1 MNEITPANGALMSFI
16 ERAAKDDSFD
26 VAKFGELLRLQRDV
40 GHDQSRYGCSIRA
53 WPMLESE
60 MLLPVVRDA
69 KNSHLG
75 NSHAKLETIDAAM
88 RPIYTRHG
96 FSVRFGSAPAPTE
109 GYIRITCTVAHA
121 GGYFEDNYL
130 DAPIGVNLG
139 SQGGRT
145 ATTGVQAVGSAVTY
159 LRRYL
164 LGMVFNIVLADED
177 DDGEGMR
184 RAAPMQRAAA
194 ATPRA
199 PRKADPEVY
208 EDAPAEKPQR
218 TDEQWEVWVAKLRAA
233 CAVMKHRQEVVEI
246 GNKPSVGDAIR
257 DAPDR
262 FKRRHR
268 CHPGRG
274 SLNASQP
281 SPATTW
287 TRSRSLGSITSRQAD
302 TPDIDRAG
310 AASEHA
316 PRPERPADLPNRR
329 SELSP
334 GEQRNTLCVSGPH
347 SRCSPHCLLAAAL
360 PPHTPTHTAPR
371 HA

>member
-40 GHDQSRYGCSIRA
+40 GHDQSRRLFNQGMA
-53 WPMLESE
+53 DAQSE
-60 MLLPVVRDA
+60 MLPVVRDA

-75 NSHAKLETIDAAM
+75 NKYAKLETIDAAM

-121 GGYFEDNYL
+121 GGYFEENYL
-130 DAPIGVNLG
+130 DAPIANLG

-194 ATPRA
+194 ATPR
-199 PRKADPEVY
+199 PERKVDPTPYEADPAQNRFY
-208 EDAPAEKPQR
+208 RQKPVDETEPR
-218 TDEQWEVWVAKLRAA
+218 ETDEERWKRNLLAKLASAQSRADVVAVGALKSVHAAQAAGIPELAVWVTKAL
-233 CAVMKHRQEVVEI
+233 
-246 GNKPSVGDAIR
+246 NDAF
-257 DAPDR
+257 AR
-262 FKRRHR
+262 F
-268 CHPGRG
+268 
-274 SLNASQP
+274 
-281 SPATTW
+281 
-287 TRSRSLGSITSRQAD
+287 
-302 TPDIDRAG
+302 
-310 AASEHA
+310 
-316 PRPERPADLPNRR
+316 PADEIEAVDDDLD
-329 SELSP
+329 EVAIA
-334 GEQRNTLCVSGPH
+334 GEEK
-347 SRCSPHCLLAAAL
+347 LAAG
-360 PPHTPTHTAPR
+360 
-371 HA
+371 

>member
-1 MNEITPANGALMSFI
+1 LMSFI

-40 GHDQSRYGCSIRA
+40 GHDQSRRLFNQA
-53 WPMLESE
+53 MADAQSE
-60 MLLPVVRDA
+60 MLPVVRDA

-75 NSHAKLETIDAAM
+75 NKYAKLETIDAAM

-121 GGYFEDNYL
+121 GGYFEENYL
-130 DAPIGVNLG
+130 DAPIANLG

-145 ATTGVQAVGSAVTY
+145 ATTCVQAVGSAVTY

-199 PRKADPEVY
+199 PRRADPMVY
-208 EDAPAEKPQR
+208 EDAPDPLDE
-218 TDEQWEVWVAKLRAA
+218 TDGRQWLLNLDVALANA
-233 CAVMKHRQEVVEI
+233 QSQDEVVAI
-246 GNKPSVGDAIR
+246 GGHASVGHATANAPEHVKR
-257 DAPDR
+257 RVSELLAKAFARFAPDGDAYLDEVVI
-262 FKRRHR
+262 K
-268 CHPGRG
+268 GE
-274 SLNASQP
+274 
-281 SPATTW
+281 
-287 TRSRSLGSITSRQAD
+287 
-302 TPDIDRAG
+302 
-310 AASEHA
+310 EH
-316 PRPERPADLPNRR
+316 
-329 SELSP
+329 
-334 GEQRNTLCVSGPH
+334 
-347 SRCSPHCLLAAAL
+347 LAAG
-360 PPHTPTHTAPR
+360 
-371 HA
+371 

>member
-1 MNEITPANGALMSFI
+1 MNEITPANNALMSFI

-40 GHDQSRYGCSIRA
+40 GHDQSRRLFNQA
-53 WPMLESE
+53 MADAQSE
-60 MLLPVVRDA
+60 MLPVVRDA

-75 NSHAKLETIDAAM
+75 NKYAKLETIDAAM

-121 GGYFEDNYL
+121 GGYFEENYL
-130 DAPIGVNLG
+130 DAPIANLG

-177 DDGEGMR
+177 DDGESMR

-208 EDAPAEKPQR
+208 DADPAEKPQR
-218 TDEQWEVWVAKLRAA
+218 TDEQWRVWIDKLRAA
-233 CAVMKHRQEVVEI
+233 CAVLLHRQEVVEI
-246 GNKPSVGDAIR
+246 GNKPSVGDAIAT
-257 DAPDR
+257 APDWAQREISAILAENFAR
-262 FKRRHR
+262 FPAE
-268 CHPGRG
+268 PGDDLDEVVIKG
-274 SLNASQP
+274 E
-281 SPATTW
+281 
-287 TRSRSLGSITSRQAD
+287 
-302 TPDIDRAG
+302 
-310 AASEHA
+310 EH
-316 PRPERPADLPNRR
+316 
-329 SELSP
+329 
-334 GEQRNTLCVSGPH
+334 
-347 SRCSPHCLLAAAL
+347 LAAG
-360 PPHTPTHTAPR
+360 
-371 HA
+371 